1 MNAHTPGSWTYG
13 VRKDGSIWLSIGDYQ
28 TGTHYQGDVVCSEAD
43 ARLIAAAPD
52 LLEALQSFN
61 MKEQDIVGAQA
72 GHLILRVPMDVIA
85 KMAAAIAKA
94 TGGAA

>member
-1 MNAHTPGSWTYG
+1 MKHVVGFAVWAGQPGGADEYRVAGVGLTHVLGQAKANA
-13 VRKDGSIWLSIGDYQ
+13 
-28 TGTHYQGDVVCSEAD
+28 DV
-43 ARLIAAAPD
+43 IAAAPD